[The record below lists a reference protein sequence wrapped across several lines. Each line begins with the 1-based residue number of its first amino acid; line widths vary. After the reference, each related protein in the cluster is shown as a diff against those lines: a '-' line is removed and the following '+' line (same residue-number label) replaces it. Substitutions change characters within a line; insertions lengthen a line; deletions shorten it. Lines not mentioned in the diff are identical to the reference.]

1 MQIVTN
7 RYASG
12 RAARIA
18 YSALSARVWYAVR
31 ATHNGQCVR
40 ATHDVGTW
48 RNCDGAPSP
57 SSTHVAPDAGA
68 LGRSHSLTLSPLLS
82 PASAFGS
89 GASRARDYARRV
101 HVSCQCPCVIPVS
114 MRHASVQ
121 CERLGCMRRAL
132 GMHMVF
138 SACMLCVAMY
148 YVVCSDVCSDV
159 CIRSV
164 ATQSSHN

>member
-1 MQIVTN
+1 MQLVIN

-12 RAARIA
+12 RLGFDCIQRALGTRMVC
-18 YSALSARVWYAVR
+18 SALSARVWYAVR

-101 HVSCQCPCVIPVS
+101 HVSCHCPCVIPVS

-138 SACMLCVAMY
+138 SACM
-148 YVVCSDVCSDV
+148 YV
-159 CIRSV
+159 
-164 ATQSSHN
+164 